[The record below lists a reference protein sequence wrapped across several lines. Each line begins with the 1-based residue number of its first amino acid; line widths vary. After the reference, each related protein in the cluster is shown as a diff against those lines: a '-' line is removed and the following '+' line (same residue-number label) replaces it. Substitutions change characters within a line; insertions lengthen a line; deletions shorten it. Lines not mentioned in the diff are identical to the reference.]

1 MKEFVP
7 PPDNGGFTGP
17 PLMHRRFRAFLP
29 VVIDVETGGF
39 NCATDALLEIA
50 AVLIEFGP
58 DGRLRRGESRHTLT
72 CCVQGCDECRSA
84 SFRQRP

>member
-29 VVIDVETGGF
+29 VVIDVETGGIP
-39 NCATDALLEIA
+39 APSWHYA
-50 AVLIEFGP
+50 P
-58 DGRLRRGESRHTLT
+58 R
-72 CCVQGCDECRSA
+72 
-84 SFRQRP
+84 